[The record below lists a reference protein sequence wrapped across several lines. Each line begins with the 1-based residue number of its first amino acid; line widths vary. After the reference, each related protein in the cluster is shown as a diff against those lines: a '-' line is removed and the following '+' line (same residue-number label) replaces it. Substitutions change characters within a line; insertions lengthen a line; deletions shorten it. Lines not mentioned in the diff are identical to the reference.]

1 MAEHPNATLIRR
13 LYEIGSDG
21 GTDWAAEAMADD
33 IVWQVPGRGANAG
46 AHRGKEA
53 VLAFFNRVIPGLE
66 AFKIEV
72 HDVLATDRHVVALV
86 RYDHRRGGR
95 AFSQLGAEIFHINEA
110 GKITAFWAL
119 IDDTSAFDDFFAD

>member
-46 AHRGKEA
+46 PHRGEEA

-95 AFSQLGAEIFHINEA
+95 AFSQLGAEIFHITKLA
-110 GKITAFWAL
+110 RSPPSGH
-119 IDDTSAFDDFFAD
+119 